1 MLVFLSGPRG
11 WRRTVANGPRGP
23 EVLAFVWVGSVEPT
37 DYVGGSGRRALYS
50 SKSGRAP
57 VGRAPIGA
65 GPAGRARGRFSFG
78 LIRR

>member
-37 DYVGGSGRRALYS
+37 DSVDALVRRALYS
-50 SKSGRAP
+50 SNPGGPPWGAP
-57 VGRAPIGA
+57 RGGPPEKGA
-65 GPAGRARGRFSFG
+65 RSYATA
-78 LIRR
+78 